1 MLGHAKPGL
10 PANAAIFEVVLV
22 VFSQRLKTEITLGL
36 QVRTGVL
43 IVLLVN
49 GKKKVNCIQPLNLNL
64 MLALTFSLVYFHFF
78 LPLIYTPPK

>member
-22 VFSQRLKTEITLGL
+22 VFSHRLKTETVCRLEQGA
-36 QVRTGVL
+36 L

-49 GKKKVNCIQPLNLNL
+49 GKKKVNCVQPLNLNL
-64 MLALTFSLVYFHFF
+64 MLALTFSLVYFQVF
-78 LPLIYTPPK
+78 LPLICTPPK